1 MKIFKGIAA
10 CAVLMTGLAGTASA
24 DDSNWGVGLK
34 AGTLGLGVEARWSG
48 LPWVDFRIGGNAY
61 THDTTGRYAGI
72 RYDAEAEL
80 QTYFLTANF
89 HFPLSPFRFTA
100 GAFSNGNE
108 ASMVAAE
115 SGDITIGGQTWTQE
129 QVGTLTGKTTFGGT
143 SPYAGFGMDF
153 ELFGKAGL
161 NFDLGVLWQG
171 EPQVSLT
178 AVGGTEQGNPAF
190 DVALQAEAD
199 ALVSDLG
206 HLKAYPV
213 VSLSFV
219 YNF

>member
-1 MKIFKGIAA
+1 MNIFKGIAA
-10 CAVLMTGLAGTASA
+10 CAVLTVGLAATASA

-48 LPWVDFRIGGNAY
+48 LPWVDFRLGGNAY
-61 THDTTGRYAGI
+61 TYDTTDRYANV
-72 RYDAEAEL
+72 RYDTELDL

-89 HFPLSPFRFTA
+89 NFPLSPLRFTV

-108 ASMVAAE
+108 ATMVSAE
-115 SGDITIGGQTWTQE
+115 TGDITLGGQTWTQE
-129 QVGTLTGKTTFGGT
+129 QVGTLTGTTSFSGT
-143 SPYAGFGMDF
+143 SPYAGFGIDF

-171 EPQVSLT
+171 DPEVALT
-178 AVGGTEQGNPAF
+178 AVGGTESGNPAF
-190 DVALQAEAD
+190 EASLLAETSALAN
-199 ALVSDLG
+199 DLD

-213 VSLSFV
+213 ISLSFV